1 MSNQN
6 VLKPIITGIDISNS
20 NLEKTTII
28 QKDDLVELY
37 DDIGLLP
44 NCHEDLKKHFIEMIR
59 EKYSELICRIVEQK
73 DFTPTTKKIY
83 LQLLPYISDANLMP
97 LVSEEFDNN
106 ILPNGWI
113 KGQLYTI
120 SGPSGGGK
128 TALGIM
134 FSSVLMLGVNPQHK
148 DHIEQ
153 KQVHVL
159 YINLEQAQ
167 EEVEKR
173 FVSCFSALNDLDR
186 AIAYSD
192 IMNPSEI
199 KNLADYNFASHLY
212 SFYSSNLTILNPN
225 DFCSLDIIDIEGK
238 VKDIC
243 QKEHI
248 DFVVIDQ
255 YQNISGS
262 EEISEHIATE
272 LRNMARNL
280 DLPVLVL
287 GQMNKLSQQDS
298 MNENGQ
304 MDINKISAISL
315 KGASALAQ
323 QSTNVTF
330 IIPTGKT
337 KIINGHQGEIILIA
351 NKKGRY
357 GCGEGVKM
365 LFLKQF
371 NLLLDLEAV
380 KETSNK
386 KNGGFVDDNI

>member
-1 MSNQN
+1 M
-6 VLKPIITGIDISNS
+6 
-20 NLEKTTII
+20 
-28 QKDDLVELY
+28 
-37 DDIGLLP
+37 
-44 NCHEDLKKHFIEMIR
+44 
-59 EKYSELICRIVEQK
+59 
-73 DFTPTTKKIY
+73 
-83 LQLLPYISDANLMP
+83 
-97 LVSEEFDNN
+97 
-106 ILPNGWI
+106 
-113 KGQLYTI
+113 
-120 SGPSGGGK
+120 
-128 TALGIM
+128 
-134 FSSVLMLGVNPQHK
+134 
-148 DHIEQ
+148 
-153 KQVHVL
+153 
-159 YINLEQAQ
+159 
-167 EEVEKR
+167 
-173 FVSCFSALNDLDR
+173 
-186 AIAYSD
+186 
-192 IMNPSEI
+192 
-199 KNLADYNFASHLY
+199 
-212 SFYSSNLTILNPN
+212 TILNPN

-272 LRNMARNL
+272 LRNMARSL

-337 KIINGHQGEIILIA
+337 KIVNGHQGEIVLIA

-371 NLLLDLEAV
+371 NLLLDLEAD

>member
-1 MSNQN
+1 M
-6 VLKPIITGIDISNS
+6 LTPIITGIDTSNS
-20 NLEKTTII
+20 NLKKTDTI
-28 QKDDLVELY
+28 QNDDLVELY
-37 DDIGLLP
+37 DDISLLP
-44 NCHEDLKKHFIEMIR
+44 YCHEDLKKHFIEMIH
-59 EKYSELICRIVEQK
+59 EKYSELICRIVKQK

-83 LQLLPYISDANLMP
+83 LQLLPYIADANLMP

-106 ILPNGWI
+106 IFPNGWI

-134 FSSVLMLGVNPQHK
+134 FSTVLMLGVNPQHK
-148 DHIEQ
+148 NHIEQ
-153 KQVHVL
+153 KQAHVL

-199 KNLADYNFASHLY
+199 KKLADYNFASHLY
-212 SFYSSNLTILNPN
+212 SCYSSNLTILNPN
-225 DFCSLDIIDIEGK
+225 DFSSLDIIDIERK
-238 VKDIC
+238 VINVC
-243 QKEHI
+243 RKEYIHFI
-248 DFVVIDQ
+248 VIDQ

-304 MDINKISAISL
+304 IDINKISAISL

-337 KIINGHQGEIILIA
+337 KIINGYKGDIVLIA

-371 NLLLDLEAV
+371 NLLLDLEDD
-380 KETSNK
+380 KKISNK